1 MSERHQ
7 DNEGSGAVPERGA
20 NCAGALAAAA
30 ALVIAVVLAY
40 NPGG

>member
-1 MSERHQ
+1 MSKRHQ
-7 DNEGSGAVPERGA
+7 DNEGSGAVQSHGA
-20 NCAGALAAAA
+20 KCAGAWAAAA